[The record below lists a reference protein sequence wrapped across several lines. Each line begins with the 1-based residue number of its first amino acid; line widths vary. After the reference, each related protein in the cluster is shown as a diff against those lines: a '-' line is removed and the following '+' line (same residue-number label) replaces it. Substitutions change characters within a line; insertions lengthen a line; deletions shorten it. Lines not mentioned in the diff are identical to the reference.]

1 MFLNAL
7 FNVSEPSKL
16 QVLEDKGKNFLT
28 ACETNESLFMWLLT
42 HLSNECAQAALV
54 VAKGNHQRPEKLA
67 SELATTFF
75 QPEWQKIDSISGN
88 LSGVLEGLSSL
99 TSLMMAT
106 NFTGDAGKAHMQ
118 SLRGFIERVIFVKTL
133 EAQGI
138 PTENAIQMMIA
149 TMGPLPK

>member
-1 MFLNAL
+1 MI
-7 FNVSEPSKL
+7 PG
-16 QVLEDKGKNFLT
+16 VLGFWG
-28 ACETNESLFMWLLT
+28 F
-42 HLSNECAQAALV
+42 
-54 VAKGNHQRPEKLA
+54 
-67 SELATTFF
+67 
-75 QPEWQKIDSISGN
+75 
-88 LSGVLEGLSSL
+88 GVLEGLSSL